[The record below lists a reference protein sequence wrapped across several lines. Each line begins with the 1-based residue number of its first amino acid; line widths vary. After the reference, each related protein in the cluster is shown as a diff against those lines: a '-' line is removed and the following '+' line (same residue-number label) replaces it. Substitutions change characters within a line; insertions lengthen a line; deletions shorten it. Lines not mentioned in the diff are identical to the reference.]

1 MPSLMPGLFP
11 RSLLCLSV
19 LLAVGLTVA
28 ASPAP
33 WHMWEASDEA
43 NPAVIDHASWQAFL
57 DSAVVR
63 DQEQR
68 INLVRYGSLTEQQYQ
83 LLVDYLA
90 YVQGIDPRDYK
101 RAEQM
106 AYWINLYNALTV
118 QLVLDHPGKT
128 SIRDMGK
135 GWFSL
140 GPWKDRLAVVAG
152 QPLTLDDI
160 EHRIL
165 RPLWQDRRIHY
176 AVNCAS
182 IGCPELAAS
191 AYSGVN
197 LDAMLSAAELT
208 YIRHPRGAV
217 FNADGELRL
226 SSLFDWYL
234 QDFALDEQG
243 LIEYLADHAV
253 DEVATRLRAYQ
264 GRPDYHYD
272 WALNST
278 E

>member
-1 MPSLMPGLFP
+1 MAGLLP
-11 RSLLCLSV
+11 RILLCLSF
-19 LLAVGLTVA
+19 LLALELAVA

-33 WHMWEASDEA
+33 WHMWAAADDA
-43 NPAVIDHASWQAFL
+43 NPAVINHASWQVFL

-63 DQEQR
+63 DQEQQ
-68 INLVRYGSLTEQQYQ
+68 INLVRYRSLTEQQRQ
-83 LLVDYLA
+83 LLVNYLA
-90 YVQGIDPRDYK
+90 YVQGIDPRSYN

-118 QLVLDHPGKT
+118 QLVLDHPGKN

-135 GWFSL
+135 GWFSV

-176 AVNCAS
+176 ALNCAS
-182 IGCPELAAS
+182 IGCPELVAT
-191 AYSGVN
+191 AYIGTN

-208 YIRHPRGAV
+208 YIRHPHGAV

-234 QDFALDEQG
+234 QDFAQDEQG

-253 DEVATRLRAYQ
+253 DDMAAQLRAYQ
-264 GRPDYHYD
+264 GRPEYHYD
-272 WALNST
+272 WTLNSAK
-278 E
+278 

>member
-1 MPSLMPGLFP
+1 MPSLMPGVFS
-11 RSLLCLSV
+11 RALLCLSV
-19 LLAVGLTVA
+19 LLGVGLALA

-33 WHMWEASDEA
+33 WRMWEASDDA
-43 NPAVIDHASWQAFL
+43 NPAVIDHASWQIFL

-63 DQEQR
+63 DQEQQ
-68 INLVRYGSLTEQQYQ
+68 INLVRYRSLTEQHRQ
-83 LLVDYLA
+83 LLVAYLS
-90 YVQGIDPRDYK
+90 YLQGIDPRSYN

-118 QLVLDHPGKT
+118 QLVLDHPAKT

-135 GWFSL
+135 GWFSF
-140 GPWKDRLAVVAG
+140 GPWKDHLAVVAG

-191 AYSGVN
+191 AYLGTN
-197 LDAMLSAAELT
+197 LDAMLSAAEMA
-208 YIRHPRGAV
+208 YIRHPRGIAL
-217 FNADGELRL
+217 NESGELRV
-226 SSLFDWYL
+226 SSLYEWYL
-234 QDFALDEQG
+234 QDFAQDEQG
-243 LIEYLADHAV
+243 LIEYLADYSV
-253 DEVATRLRAYQ
+253 DDVATRLRAHQ
-264 GRPDYHYD
+264 GRPEYHYD
-272 WALNST
+272 WALNSA